1 MGKVLALDYGKKYIG
16 VATGDVEFKI
26 AFPRE
31 VIENKSFLFVFK
43 RIYELC
49 KELDVK
55 LIVVGMPFHMRGKEL
70 KNKMIKEVTE
80 FFNKLGADLKVE
92 GIEVILFDERLSSFE
107 AESLMSQVHTGRKKM
122 RIDAQAAQI
131 ILQRFFDSSES

>member
-16 VATGDVEFKI
+16 VATGNIEFKI

-31 VIENKSFLFVFK
+31 VIENKSFSFVFK

-49 KELDVK
+49 RELDVK

-70 KNKMIKEVTE
+70 ENKMIKEVTE
-80 FFNKLGADLKVE
+80 FFNRLGADLKVE
-92 GIEVILFDERLSSFE
+92 GIKVILFDERLSSFE
-107 AESLMSQVHTGRKKM
+107 AESLMSQVHTGRKKV
-122 RIDAQAAQI
+122 RIDAQAAQV
-131 ILQRFFDSSES
+131 ILQRFFDSD